1 MCSCCNFIS
10 KKQSRTIKNSEQ
22 RIWKISLLER
32 IQKKRKNKNTAN
44 EDRYFLQSNFVGV
57 NRLFVLVDT
66 NHGNNAKRFNA

>member
-10 KKQSRTIKNSEQ
+10 KKQSRTIKTSEQ